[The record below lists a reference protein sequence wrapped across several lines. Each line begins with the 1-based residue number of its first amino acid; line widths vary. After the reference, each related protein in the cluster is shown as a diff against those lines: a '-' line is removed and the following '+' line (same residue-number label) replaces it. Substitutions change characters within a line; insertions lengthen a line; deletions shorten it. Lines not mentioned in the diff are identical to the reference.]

1 MWKAARVTADF
12 ANNIQTNAGTLLKSF
27 DVSNPTEP
35 DDADIICATSGDF
48 SISATPDTEDFF
60 EDVNNVPNNTMEGKR
75 ITGWNCS
82 LSVAALDITPD
93 TLKLA
98 IGAADITGTSVT
110 IRDQYR
116 LADFQKIYWI
126 GDMIDED
133 KVLVVEMD
141 NVVSTGGLN
150 LTTTKNGKGSLN
162 LELTVHS
169 SIADITKVP
178 MTIYVLEKVDTTYTY
193 TAVSSPTGN
202 PSTQGYYERSGTSP
216 NYTYTRSTDTTVQS
230 GKTYYTR
237 SST

>member
-12 ANNIQTNAGTLLKSF
+12 AQHIQTNAGTLVKTF

-35 DDADIICATSGDF
+35 ADADIICATSGDF
-48 SISATPDTEDFF
+48 SITASPDTEDFF

-75 ITGWNCS
+75 ITGWNCA
-82 LSVAALDITPD
+82 LSVSALDITPA

-98 IGAADITGTSVT
+98 IGAADITSDTVT
-110 IRDQYR
+110 IRDQYK

-126 GDMIDED
+126 GDMIDEE

-150 LTTTKNGKGSLN
+150 LTTTKNGKGSLD

-169 SIADITKVP
+169 SIADITRIP
-178 MTIYVLEKVDTTYTY
+178 MKIYILTKQNTAYTY
-193 TAVSSPTGN
+193 TAVQNPTGN
-202 PSTQGYYERSGTSP
+202 PSTSGYYELPETDHYVP
-216 NYTYTRSTDTTVQS
+216 STDTEVDED
-230 GKTYYTR
+230 KTYYTR
-237 SST
+237 S

>member
-12 ANNIQTNAGTLLKSF
+12 ANNIQTNAGTLLKTF
-27 DVSNPTEP
+27 NINNPVEP
-35 DDADIICATSGDF
+35 ADADIICATSGDF
-48 SISATPDTEDFF
+48 SITASPDTEDFF

-75 ITGWNCS
+75 ITGWNCALTVS
-82 LSVAALDITPD
+82 ALDITPD

-98 IGAADITGTSVT
+98 IGAADISGGAVT
-110 IRDQYR
+110 IRDQYK

-150 LTTTKNGKGSLN
+150 LTTTKNGKGSLD

-169 SIADITKVP
+169 SIADITKIP
-178 MTIYVLEKVDTTYTY
+178 MKIYVLTKQTVTYTY
-193 TAVSSPTGN
+193 TAVQEPTGN
-202 PSTQGYYERSGTSP
+202 PSTSGYYELPETDHYIP
-216 NYTYTRSTDTTVQS
+216 STDTTVDS